1 MTSQQEKKLTP
12 FQQKALDYTKHISL
26 TANAGSGKTF
36 VLKKRFVEI
45 AIQPGIN
52 LRNIVAITFTEKAA
66 SELYKNIS
74 EEIESRILTEKV
86 PEIKSKLISLR
97 KYLVSAN
104 ISTIHSFC
112 LNILREYAP
121 QAGIDAAFIPLD
133 SAAASELIDLSI
145 EELFHMI
152 DVDASVGGKL
162 KKVIRILGSRKNTAK
177 ELRNLIHSRYT
188 ANEILDLLNSHNN
201 ESLAKYYRDYCTAS
215 LAEIIDFNFEKI
227 ISTIQLINNEV
238 KKIQPENKYVAPAD
252 DFASKFDKKKD
263 LIEQLRYFQSNP
275 NFLTATYSLRKDWTK
290 RVEDKFSAE
299 INYLEEKF
307 AQIKELFFDDEA
319 DEAAENLASFN
330 FLVKDIYEL
339 LLEIYSQKKRD
350 RSSLDFEDM
359 LLIARDLL
367 NREEVKNELA
377 EKYHYIMIDEY
388 QDTNELQYKIMMPI
402 LRNLET
408 GNLFVVGDEKQ
419 SIYRFRGA
427 EPEIFETTKSDIGSK
442 SSTDSILTLPHSF
455 RMAPNIA
462 AFVNSVFSKLFE
474 RRNNTFNEIPYV
486 ELICGRDE
494 NEGGKVE
501 FLISEDEKIEETDLV
516 VSRIQKLHEE
526 RDDFNYGD
534 IAVLCRKRKWFE
546 SLSKSFSEC
555 GIPFTIVG
563 GKGFYNQ
570 PIIFDITNYLAF
582 LINPSNDFALAVIL
596 RSPFF
601 SISDIALY
609 EISRLEEKT
618 FFEKLKAYSILNKK
632 HDLIE
637 ILENHLSFAKTLDLP
652 KLIRKILKDTGY
664 ISVVAAKNNSEQ
676 DLANIE
682 KLIGL
687 ASEKSAKGFSN
698 LYDFV
703 DFLATASEREEEEGQ
718 AAIDLSDNSVRIM
731 TVHQSKGLE
740 FDTVIL
746 FNSHDKAKSDR
757 LASKSISMDKKS
769 GFLTKLPVEGNFFG
783 DFKKSYIGTLYDYI
797 ERRKQSAEI
806 KRLFYV
812 AATRAVNHLII
823 SGQKKKTNF
832 DRDSFL
838 GFCESVFGKESF
850 TESENIEVYF
860 NQEFMTLKET
870 EFIRFNK
877 EIQCKIPIVKNV
889 FETTEVEDE
898 ESKVNSDDLEI
909 ETNEITDKEENEII
923 SATKIATFTQCP
935 VKYQLTYELGYGKL
949 LNLLQRDDDRFDF
962 NNSEDSEEK
971 LNPNVKGSI
980 IHKILEEENI
990 EDLQKSI
997 RTAVAA
1003 ESGLSNSNLISQK
1016 ETDKIEVS
1024 IKRFLQSE
1032 LWRYIRS
1039 FPTYFKEYEIY
1050 SKHKD
1055 YFLYG
1060 IIDRLIIDED
1070 KILIVDYKSD
1080 SFHPSEAVEKGT
1092 HYLPQLMFYALVVSK
1107 QFKEIK
1113 KYELRLAFIEQP
1125 QIEFKKNIGIKDL
1138 VSFEKEIEKII
1149 AEIRDK
1155 NFIPNFEH
1163 CGKCHYSPDRKNC
1176 VKKF

>member
-1 MTSQQEKKLTP
+1 MSTQKEKKLTP

-66 SELYKNIS
+66 GELYKNIS
-74 EEIESRILTEKV
+74 EEIESRILIEKI
-86 PEIKSKLISLR
+86 PEIKLKLISLR

-121 QAGIDAAFIPLD
+121 QAGIDAAFVPLD

-152 DVDASVGGKL
+152 DNDASVGIKL
-162 KKVIRILGSRKNTAK
+162 KKVIRILGSRKNTVK
-177 ELRNLIHSRYT
+177 ELRDLIHSRYT
-188 ANEILDLLNSHNN
+188 SNEILELLNSHNE
-201 ESLAKYYRDYCTAS
+201 ESLTEYYKSYCTKS
-215 LAEIIDFNFEKI
+215 LAEIIDFDFEEI
-227 ISTIQLINNEV
+227 ISTIQIINNEV
-238 KKIQPENKYVAPAD
+238 KKVQPENKHVVAVD
-252 DFASKFDKKKD
+252 NFILNYDKKKD
-263 LIEQLRYFQSNP
+263 LIEQLRYFQSSP
-275 NFLTATYSLRKDWTK
+275 DFLTANYTLRKDWTK
-290 RVEDKFSAE
+290 KVAEKFSVE
-299 INYLEEKF
+299 MKYLEEKF
-307 AQIKELFFDDEA
+307 SQIKELFFDDEN
-319 DEAAENLASFN
+319 DEAAKSLASFN
-330 FLVKDIYEL
+330 FLLKDIYEL

-359 LLIARDLL
+359 LLITRDLL
-367 NREEVKNELA
+367 NREDVKNELA

-402 LRNLET
+402 LKNLET

-427 EPEIFETTKSDIGSK
+427 EPEIFETTKTDIGSK
-442 SSTDSILTLPHSF
+442 SSKDSILTLPHSF

-462 AFVNSVFSKLFE
+462 AFVNSVFSKLFDK
-474 RRNNTFNEIPYV
+474 RNNTFNEIPYV

-494 NEGGKVE
+494 NEDGKVE
-501 FLISEDEKIEETDLV
+501 FLVSEDENIAESDLV
-516 VSRIQKLHEE
+516 VSRIQKLREE
-526 RDDFNYGD
+526 RDNFNYGN

-546 SLSKSFSEC
+546 SISKSFSEC

-570 PIIFDITNYLAF
+570 PIIYDITNYLAF

-601 SISDIALY
+601 SISDIELY
-609 EISRLEEKT
+609 EISQSEGKT
-618 FFEKLKAYSILNKK
+618 FFEKLKAYSILTKK
-632 HDLIE
+632 NNLIE
-637 ILENHLSFAKTLDLP
+637 ILENHLSFAKTLNLP

-664 ISVVAAKNNSEQ
+664 ISVVAAKRNSEQ

-703 DFLATASEREEEEGQ
+703 DFLSTASEREEEEGQ

-757 LASKSISMDKKS
+757 LASRSLSMDKRF

-823 SGQKKKTNF
+823 SGEIKKTSP

-838 GFCESVFGKESF
+838 GFCESVFGKDSL
-850 TESENIEVYF
+850 TNSDNINVNF
-860 NQEFMTLKET
+860 NQEFMKLKNA
-870 EFIRFNK
+870 EFERFRK
-877 EIQCKIPIVKNV
+877 ELQVKISIIKNV
-889 FETTEVEDE
+889 FDATKVEVEE
-898 ESKVNSDDLEI
+898 YKINSDNLEI
-909 ETNEITDKEENEII
+909 ETHEIIDKEENEII

-949 LNLLQRDDDRFDF
+949 LNLMQQDDDRFDL
-962 NNSEDSEEK
+962 NYSEDSEEK
-971 LNPNVKGSI
+971 LNSNVKGLI

-990 EDLQKSI
+990 EDLQKFI
-997 RTAVAA
+997 RTAVNAQT
-1003 ESGLSNSNLISQK
+1003 GLLDTNLISQK
-1016 ETDKIEVS
+1016 EIDKITVS

-1032 LWRYIRS
+1032 LWGYIKS
-1039 FPTYFKEYEIY
+1039 FSTYFKECEIY

-1070 KILIVDYKSD
+1070 KIIIVDYKSD
-1080 SFHPSEAVEKGT
+1080 SFLPSEAEEKGT

-1107 QFKEIK
+1107 QYEKIK
-1113 KYELRLAFIEQP
+1113 NYELRLAFIEQP
-1125 QIEFKKNIGIKDL
+1125 QIEFKKNIGINDL
-1138 VSFEKEIEKII
+1138 ESFEKEIEKII
-1149 AEIRDK
+1149 GKIRDK

-1163 CGKCHYSPDRKNC
+1163 CSKCHYSPDRKNC
-1176 VKKF
+1176 VKNF